1 MNFYRKCV
9 GITVFNPSGKIWVG
23 ERSNVCSEKKWQMPQ
38 GGVDSGEKTLNAASR
53 ELYEET
59 GIKSVQLIKESS
71 NWIKYDFPS
80 EVFLKK
86 KIRGQEQKWYLFFF
100 KGKDL
105 EVNLNLMHN
114 PEFSSWKWDTIENTI
129 QNVIEFKKLVYEEI
143 FKEFYPFINK
153 QIKNL

>member
-1 MNFYRKCV
+1 M
-9 GITVFNPSGKIWVG
+9 VFI
-23 ERSNVCSEKKWQMPQ
+23 
-38 GGVDSGEKTLNAASR
+38 
-53 ELYEET
+53 
-59 GIKSVQLIKESS
+59 
-71 NWIKYDFPS
+71 
-80 EVFLKK
+80 
-86 KIRGQEQKWYLFFF
+86 FFF